1 MATTLDSGTEQKIPP
16 ERKLKYA
23 VYDWYLN
30 LKTHVLE
37 CDDEAKSLLVG
48 DPSNS
53 LTAKALFDLLPKSQ
67 RKVVKNA
74 FQAALDSG
82 ERTYTHCCLLN
93 SVSLFVYVEIVIE
106 RVSAYELKGTLSPC
120 LNIASRHEVAEIFYS
135 IFENSHHGVIV
146 TDAQTRILACNHHF
160 ESLSGYLR
168 NEIVGL
174 KTQIFNAG
182 KHSQAYYQ
190 QLWQEVVSNG
200 FWSGTILTRRADG
213 SIFPQELTI
222 HKVSPGT
229 DDDYFVGFSS
239 DLSGQ
244 LERIEDIESGGIDLL
259 TQLPSK
265 ETFITHLAEVCQH
278 TEIGQGVV
286 VLAMQPNFP
295 KSSIQEVK
303 RQFASYLKDNTKVLC
318 SGYIGHD
325 CLVVTLAFSF
335 QQQTQVVS
343 GIGRSI
349 TKLFHS
355 FKHAQATVATALKEG
370 ITGVSVLN
378 VDANNPNQLI
388 SHAYQA
394 LLELHSGQSRR
405 INFYD
410 RQIHNQIERKK
421 ALEELVVQSL
431 EAGNIEVYFQPIVDI
446 NENRIDKFEALCRF
460 PSLEGVEATTQEL
473 IGVVEELDKV
483 VQLDDAVL
491 LSALEQLPELQRLFG
506 KHVKLSVN
514 RSLKTSAELSQ
525 ILERAAVVLDKEGVS
540 PESITL
546 EFTES
551 AYFESDDKNRQVL
564 SLLREAGVSIAVD
577 DFGTGSASFRYLK
590 ECYFDILKIDR
601 DFICDIT
608 FQSRQYYI
616 VQSLIQL
623 AKRLDLAVIAE
634 GVETAQELSILQ
646 SLGVE
651 HIQGYYFS
659 KPLPLSELQQ
669 KPSDFCQIPLATPS
683 IKADSI
689 AHLVEHSHHVN
700 AGEPLSLIYQYFAD
714 GFNDYLPVVE
724 DKVCVGYID
733 RANMNLHLTPNMGTD
748 LESNKENAYWHK
760 PANRLMLPVKTKV
773 AWDTPQSEITRLAT
787 QTTPFPWILVDDQ
800 GLFKGIVSS
809 KSVMEYLANNNSV
822 T

>member
-1 MATTLDSGTEQKIPP
+1 MTTVLEERLD
-16 ERKLKYA
+16 ERRVEGRKPKYS

-30 LKTHVLE
+30 LKTHEFE
-37 CDDEAKSLLVG
+37 CDDEAKCLLVG
-48 DPSNS
+48 EPSSS

-106 RVSAYELKGTLSPC
+106 RVSAFELKGTISPC
-120 LNIASRHEVAEIFYS
+120 LNIASRHEAAEVFYS
-135 IFENSHHGVIV
+135 VFENPHHGIIV
-146 TDAQTRILACNHHF
+146 TDSETRILACNHHF
-160 ESLSGYLR
+160 ENLTGYLR
-168 NEIVGL
+168 NELVGL
-174 KTQIFNAG
+174 KTQIFNAD

-190 QLWQEVVSNG
+190 QLWQRLSNFG
-200 FWSGTILTRRADG
+200 YWNGTILSRRSDG
-213 SIFPQELTI
+213 SVFPQDLTI
-222 HKVSPGT
+222 HKVNPGNGSN
-229 DDDYFVGFSS
+229 YYVGFSS
-239 DLSGQ
+239 DLSGA
-244 LERIEDIESGGIDLL
+244 LDRIEDIESGGIDLL

-265 ETFITHLAEVCQH
+265 ETFITHLAEVCRY

-295 KSSIQEVK
+295 KGSIQEVK

-325 CLVVTLAFSF
+325 CFVVTLAYSF
-335 QQQTQVVS
+335 QQATQVVTN
-343 GIGRSI
+343 IGRSI

-355 FKHAQATVATALKEG
+355 FKHAQAPVATALKEG
-370 ITGVSVLN
+370 ISGVSVLD
-378 VDANNPNQLI
+378 VDATNPNQLV

-421 ALEELVVQSL
+421 ALEEYVVESL
-431 EAGNIEVYFQPIVDI
+431 ESGAIDVYFQPIVDLQK
-446 NENRIDKFEALCRF
+446 NRIDKFEALCRF
-460 PSLEGVEATTQEL
+460 PAREGLAATTQEL
-473 IGVVEELDKV
+473 VGVVEELDRV
-483 VQLDDAVL
+483 VQLDDLVL
-491 LSALEQLPELQRLFG
+491 LSALEQLAELQRLFG
-506 KHVKLSVN
+506 DHVKLSVN
-514 RSLKTSAELSQ
+514 RSLKTSTELDQ
-525 ILERAAVVLDKEGVS
+525 ILQRAAMVLDKEGVS

-551 AYFESDDKNRQVL
+551 AYFESDKKNKQVL
-564 SLLREAGVSIAVD
+564 SLLREAGVKIAVD

-601 DFICDIT
+601 AFIQNIT
-608 FQSRQYYI
+608 FESRQYFI
-616 VQSLIQL
+616 VQALILL
-623 AKRLDLAVIAE
+623 AKRLDLEVIAE
-634 GVETAQELSILQ
+634 GVETEQELHILA
-646 SLGVE
+646 SLGVDY
-651 HIQGYYFS
+651 IQGYYFS
-659 KPLPLSELQQ
+659 KPMPLKELKQVT
-669 KPSDFCQIPLATPS
+669 DYCQLRTTIS
-683 IKADSI
+683 QVKADSMV
-689 AHLVEHSHHVN
+689 HLVEHSHHVD
-700 AGEPLSLIYQYFAD
+700 AGEPLSLVYQYFAD

-724 DKVCVGYID
+724 EKVCVGYID

-773 AWDTPQSEITRLAT
+773 AWDTPQSEIPRLVA
-787 QTTPFPWILVDDQ
+787 QATPFPWILVDEQ